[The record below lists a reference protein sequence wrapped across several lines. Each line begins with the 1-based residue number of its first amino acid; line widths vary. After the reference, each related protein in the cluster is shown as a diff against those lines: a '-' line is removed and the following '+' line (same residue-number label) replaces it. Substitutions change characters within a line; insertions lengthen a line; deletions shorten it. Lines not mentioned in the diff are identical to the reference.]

1 MSYPRNT
8 YILFTLLL
16 ALGLF
21 GLVVGAADAH
31 SRQAEGWGAGEL
43 AIAALEDLG
52 TVAPEPEES
61 RPSADEA
68 GKRRVREVLGPTTPA
83 KVSLAQTLKATL
95 WSGVAN
101 APAVDSF
108 PVSFAAAFSAHACAH
123 VSSRL
128 QLKLQL
134 GQAP

>member
-1 MSYPRNT
+1 M
-8 YILFTLLL
+8 LLL

-21 GLVVGAADAH
+21 GGAVGVADAH
-31 SRQAEGWGAGEL
+31 SGHAQAWGAGEV

-52 TVAPEPEES
+52 AVTPEREES
-61 RPSADEA
+61 RPSAEEV
-68 GKRRVREVLGPTTPA
+68 GKRRVREFFGPATPV
-83 KVSLAQTLKATL
+83 KVALAQTLKATP
-95 WSGVAN
+95 WSGVAD
-101 APAVDSF
+101 ASIVDQFST
-108 PVSFAAAFSAHACAH
+108 PLATALSAHACAH

>member
-8 YILFTLLL
+8 YARFILLL
-16 ALGLF
+16 ALGLL
-21 GLVVGAADAH
+21 GLAVGIADAH
-31 SRQAEGWGAGEL
+31 SRQAEGWGAGEQ

-68 GKRRVREVLGPTTPA
+68 GKRRVREAFGPATA
-83 KVSLAQTLKATL
+83 VKVALAPTLKATP

-101 APAVDSF
+101 APAVDQFS
-108 PVSFAAAFSAHACAH
+108 VSFVAALSAHAC
-123 VSSRL
+123 VQISSRL